1 MRRKD
6 REIADL
12 QKIDGI
18 IMACDCCRL
27 GFADAN
33 GVYIVPLNFGYEV
46 KGKKRSFYFH
56 GAKEGRKIDLINR
69 TGRAGF
75 ELDTGHQVTGAE
87 TACNY
92 SFRYQSVIGGGTVS
106 IVTDD
111 TEKRAALQRIMEHYS
126 EKRNWDF
133 PDAAVRAV
141 AVFKLEV
148 RELACKEH
156 L

>member
-6 REIADL
+6 REITDL
-12 QKIDGI
+12 RKIDGI

-27 GFADAN
+27 GFADEN

-46 KGKKRSFYFH
+46 KGEKRSFYFH

-75 ELDTGHQVTGAE
+75 ELDTSHEVTGAE

-92 SFRYQSVIGGGTVS
+92 SFRYQSVIGNGTVS

-111 TEKRAALQRIMEHYS
+111 MEKRAALQLIMSHYS
-126 EKRNWDF
+126 EKNDWDF

-148 RELACKEH
+148 RELTCKEH

>member
-1 MRRKD
+1 MRRKE
-6 REIADL
+6 REITDL

-27 GFADAN
+27 GFADEN

-46 KGKKRSFYFH
+46 KGEKRSFYFH

-75 ELDTGHQVTGAE
+75 ELDTSHEVADGE

-92 SFRYQSVIGGGTVS
+92 SFRYQSVIGDGTVS

-111 TEKRAALQRIMEHYS
+111 TEKRAALQLIMGHYS
-126 EKRNWDF
+126 EKSDWSF